1 MIERRERWAL
11 VASAVRALGANDRP
25 WRTHIQKLLYFSDA
39 WAVVPLHPY
48 SFVIHRFGP
57 YSFDL
62 DHDIAD
68 MRAFGAL
75 IRIWAASGMGATY
88 EVSDAAE
95 APYRSKLDA
104 LAEWLGPKGV
114 RDLETLATVE
124 FVRVEGS
131 ANPNEDVVRL
141 KPHISEGEV
150 EAAIKELDEMRPIL
164 AQT

>member
-1 MIERRERWAL
+1 
-11 VASAVRALGANDRP
+11 
-25 WRTHIQKLLYFSDA
+25 
-39 WAVVPLHPY
+39 
-48 SFVIHRFGP
+48 
-57 YSFDL
+57 
-62 DHDIAD
+62 
-68 MRAFGAL
+68 
-75 IRIWAASGMGATY
+75 MGATY